1 MKYRSMENRF
11 CMSLVAFA
19 VIVRLLLATGVSAAL
34 DSAVGLAPK
43 LEAPDEPDVFL
54 LEILEPETAP
64 SEPPVQPEI
73 AAASEAPAEQE
84 TEAEP
89 VDPPLVFSADE
100 ADAIGIVGACS
111 YQPDKQALLT
121 RPSALS
127 LSDDGPAVL
136 IVHTHSSEAYTMEA
150 GFEYQ
155 ESDALRTLDEQYSV
169 IRVGDE
175 IADILTEAGISVLHD
190 TQPNDYPNYNGA
202 YERMRQ
208 TIEGYLAEYSSI
220 QMVLDIHRDAAED
233 ADGNPVALT
242 AEADGEA
249 CAELMLVVGTDEGG
263 LSHPD
268 WQENLA
274 NALKIQTLLN
284 RSAPGLCRNLNLR
297 TERFNQ
303 HETPGSLLVEVGA
316 SGNTLAEALRSARI
330 LGQALAVFLRGQMH
344 DETVVLLSHKKP
356 DGHINV
362 KVEFGE
368 GEGKVPLDN
377 IAKRAEEY
385 KPKERVTYKMIKEYI
400 EAKYGFKVH
409 TAYIAEVK
417 RDLGLPMYDAPNAV
431 EELKQPR
438 KHPTAEKVEAIRDAL
453 KHFEVI

>member
-1 MKYRSMENRF
+1 MGAKHMKYRSMENRF

-155 ESDALRTLDEQYSV
+155 ESDALRTLDERYSV

-175 IADILTEAGISVLHD
+175 IADILTEAAFLSCTTRSRTIIRITTAPTSVCGRPSRAIWQNIRPFRWCWISIA
-190 TQPNDYPNYNGA
+190 T
-202 YERMRQ
+202 R
-208 TIEGYLAEYSSI
+208 
-220 QMVLDIHRDAAED
+220 
-233 ADGNPVALT
+233 
-242 AEADGEA
+242 
-249 CAELMLVVGTDEGG
+249 
-263 LSHPD
+263 
-268 WQENLA
+268 
-274 NALKIQTLLN
+274 
-284 RSAPGLCRNLNLR
+284 LR
-297 TERFNQ
+297 TQ
-303 HETPGSLLVEVGA
+303 TG
-316 SGNTLAEALRSARI
+316 TRSR
-330 LGQALAVFLRGQMH
+330 
-344 DETVVLLSHKKP
+344 
-356 DGHINV
+356 
-362 KVEFGE
+362 
-368 GEGKVPLDN
+368 
-377 IAKRAEEY
+377 
-385 KPKERVTYKMIKEYI
+385 
-400 EAKYGFKVH
+400 
-409 TAYIAEVK
+409 
-417 RDLGLPMYDAPNAV
+417 
-431 EELKQPR
+431 
-438 KHPTAEKVEAIRDAL
+438 
-453 KHFEVI
+453 

>member
-34 DSAVGLAPK
+34 DSAVGLAP
-43 LEAPDEPDVFL
+43 EAGTQDEPDVFL
-54 LEILEPETAP
+54 LEILEPEPVQA
-64 SEPPVQPEI
+64 EPPAQAE
-73 AAASEAPAEQE
+73 SPAEPD
-84 TEAEP
+84 EP
-89 VDPPLVFSADE
+89 PEPEPADPPPVFSADE
-100 ADAIGIVGACS
+100 ADAIAIAGLCS
-111 YQPDKQALLT
+111 YRPDKQALLT

-127 LSDDGPAVL
+127 LSEDGPAVL

-150 GFEYQ
+150 GFEYP
-155 ESDALRTLDEQYSV
+155 ESDALRTLDERYSV

-208 TIEGYLAEYSSI
+208 TIEGYLAEYPSI
-220 QMVLDIHRDAAED
+220 QMVLDVHRDAAED

-242 AEADGEA
+242 AEVNGEA

-263 LSHPD
+263 LTHPD

-274 NALKIQTLLN
+274 NALKVQALLN
-284 RSAPGLCRNLNLR
+284 RSVPGLCRNLDLR

-316 SGNTLAEALRSARI
+316 SGNTLAEALRAARI
-330 LGQALAVFLRGQMH
+330 FGQALAVFLRGQ
-344 DETVVLLSHKKP
+344 
-356 DGHINV
+356 IQ
-362 KVEFGE
+362 
-368 GEGKVPLDN
+368 
-377 IAKRAEEY
+377 AKAS
-385 KPKERVTYKMIKEYI
+385 
-400 EAKYGFKVH
+400 
-409 TAYIAEVK
+409 
-417 RDLGLPMYDAPNAV
+417 
-431 EELKQPR
+431 
-438 KHPTAEKVEAIRDAL
+438 
-453 KHFEVI
+453 

>member
-1 MKYRSMENRF
+1 MGAKHVKYRSMENRF

-111 YQPDKQALLT
+111 YRPDKQALLT

-150 GFEYQ
+150 GFEYP
-155 ESDALRTLDEQYSV
+155 ESDALRTLDERYSV

-190 TQPNDYPNYNGA
+190 TQPNDYPNYSGA

-208 TIEGYLAEYSSI
+208 TIEGYLAEYPSI

-344 DETVVLLSHKKP
+344 DDT
-356 DGHINV
+356 D
-362 KVEFGE
+362 
-368 GEGKVPLDN
+368 
-377 IAKRAEEY
+377 
-385 KPKERVTYKMIKEYI
+385 
-400 EAKYGFKVH
+400 
-409 TAYIAEVK
+409 
-417 RDLGLPMYDAPNAV
+417 
-431 EELKQPR
+431 
-438 KHPTAEKVEAIRDAL
+438 
-453 KHFEVI
+453 

>member
-1 MKYRSMENRF
+1 MVGAKHMKYRSMENRF

-43 LEAPDEPDVFL
+43 PEAPDEPDVFL
-54 LEILEPETAP
+54 LEILEPEAAQTEPPAQTELPTA
-64 SEPPVQPEI
+64 SEPP
-73 AAASEAPAEQE
+73 
-84 TEAEP
+84 AEP
-89 VDPPLVFSADE
+89 EPDPADPPLVFSADE

-127 LSDDGPAVL
+127 LSDDGPAIL

-150 GFEYQ
+150 GFEYP
-155 ESDALRTLDEQYSV
+155 ESDALRTLDERYSV

-208 TIEGYLAEYSSI
+208 TIEGYLAEYPSI

-242 AEADGEA
+242 ADVDGDA

-263 LSHPD
+263 LSHPN

-274 NALKIQTLLN
+274 NALKLQVLLN

-330 LGQALAVFLRGQMH
+330 LGQALAVFLRGQMQ
-344 DETVVLLSHKKP
+344 
-356 DGHINV
+356 DGT
-362 KVEFGE
+362 
-368 GEGKVPLDN
+368 P
-377 IAKRAEEY
+377 
-385 KPKERVTYKMIKEYI
+385 
-400 EAKYGFKVH
+400 
-409 TAYIAEVK
+409 
-417 RDLGLPMYDAPNAV
+417 
-431 EELKQPR
+431 
-438 KHPTAEKVEAIRDAL
+438 
-453 KHFEVI
+453 

>member
-1 MKYRSMENRF
+1 M
-11 CMSLVAFA
+11 
-19 VIVRLLLATGVSAAL
+19 
-34 DSAVGLAPK
+34 
-43 LEAPDEPDVFL
+43 
-54 LEILEPETAP
+54 
-64 SEPPVQPEI
+64 
-73 AAASEAPAEQE
+73 
-84 TEAEP
+84 
-89 VDPPLVFSADE
+89 FSADE

-208 TIEGYLAEYSSI
+208 TIEGYLAEYPSI

-284 RSAPGLCRNLNLR
+284 RSAPGLCPEPQSAHRALQPARNAGFPSCR
-297 TERFNQ
+297 GRRKWQ
-303 HETPGSLLVEVGA
+303 YAGRSA
-316 SGNTLAEALRSARI
+316 ALRPHSGTGTRGLSSRADAR
-330 LGQALAVFLRGQMH
+330 
-344 DETVVLLSHKKP
+344 
-356 DGHINV
+356 
-362 KVEFGE
+362 
-368 GEGKVPLDN
+368 
-377 IAKRAEEY
+377 
-385 KPKERVTYKMIKEYI
+385 
-400 EAKYGFKVH
+400 
-409 TAYIAEVK
+409 
-417 RDLGLPMYDAPNAV
+417 
-431 EELKQPR
+431 
-438 KHPTAEKVEAIRDAL
+438 
-453 KHFEVI
+453 

>member
-1 MKYRSMENRF
+1 MGKVQPNGFSFCLAWKLPVLPAGLRAYTVMGAKHMKYRSMENRF

-64 SEPPVQPEI
+64 SEPPAQPEI

-150 GFEYQ
+150 GFEYP
-155 ESDALRTLDEQYSV
+155 ESDALRTLDERYSV

-208 TIEGYLAEYSSI
+208 TIEGYLAEYPSI

-344 DETVVLLSHKKP
+344 DDT
-356 DGHINV
+356 D
-362 KVEFGE
+362 
-368 GEGKVPLDN
+368 
-377 IAKRAEEY
+377 
-385 KPKERVTYKMIKEYI
+385 
-400 EAKYGFKVH
+400 
-409 TAYIAEVK
+409 
-417 RDLGLPMYDAPNAV
+417 
-431 EELKQPR
+431 
-438 KHPTAEKVEAIRDAL
+438 
-453 KHFEVI
+453 

>member
-34 DSAVGLAPK
+34 DSAVGLAP
-43 LEAPDEPDVFL
+43 AAGTADEPDVFL
-54 LEILEPETAP
+54 LEILEPETVPDEPAQP
-64 SEPPVQPEI
+64 QTPAEPDEPPEPEP
-73 AAASEAPAEQE
+73 EPA
-84 TEAEP
+84 
-89 VDPPLVFSADE
+89 DPPPVFSPDE
-100 ADAIGIVGACS
+100 ADAITIAGACS
-111 YQPDKQALLT
+111 YRPDKQTLLT

-127 LSDDGPAVL
+127 ISQDGPSVL

-150 GFEYQ
+150 GFEYP
-155 ESDALRTLDEQYSV
+155 ESDALRTLDERYSV

-208 TIEGYLAEYSSI
+208 TIEGYLAEYPSI

-344 DETVVLLSHKKP
+344 DGT
-356 DGHINV
+356 D
-362 KVEFGE
+362 
-368 GEGKVPLDN
+368 
-377 IAKRAEEY
+377 
-385 KPKERVTYKMIKEYI
+385 
-400 EAKYGFKVH
+400 
-409 TAYIAEVK
+409 
-417 RDLGLPMYDAPNAV
+417 
-431 EELKQPR
+431 
-438 KHPTAEKVEAIRDAL
+438 
-453 KHFEVI
+453 

>member
-34 DSAVGLAPK
+34 DSAVGLVPK

-54 LEILEPETAP
+54 LEILEPEAAQP
-64 SEPPVQPEI
+64 EPPVQPEI

-111 YQPDKQALLT
+111 YQPDKQ
-121 RPSALS
+121 
-127 LSDDGPAVL
+127 
-136 IVHTHSSEAYTMEA
+136 
-150 GFEYQ
+150 
-155 ESDALRTLDEQYSV
+155 ALRTLDEQYSV

-208 TIEGYLAEYSSI
+208 TIEGYLAEYPSI

-344 DETVVLLSHKKP
+344 DDT
-356 DGHINV
+356 D
-362 KVEFGE
+362 
-368 GEGKVPLDN
+368 
-377 IAKRAEEY
+377 
-385 KPKERVTYKMIKEYI
+385 
-400 EAKYGFKVH
+400 
-409 TAYIAEVK
+409 
-417 RDLGLPMYDAPNAV
+417 
-431 EELKQPR
+431 
-438 KHPTAEKVEAIRDAL
+438 
-453 KHFEVI
+453 

>member
-1 MKYRSMENRF
+1 MGKVQPNGFSFCLAWKLPVLPAGLRAYTVMGAKHMKYRSMENRF

-54 LEILEPETAP
+54 LEILEPEAAQP
-64 SEPPVQPEI
+64 EPPAQPEI
-73 AAASEAPAEQE
+73 AAAPEAPAEQE

-208 TIEGYLAEYSSI
+208 TIEGYLAEYPSI

-344 DETVVLLSHKKP
+344 DDT
-356 DGHINV
+356 D
-362 KVEFGE
+362 
-368 GEGKVPLDN
+368 
-377 IAKRAEEY
+377 
-385 KPKERVTYKMIKEYI
+385 
-400 EAKYGFKVH
+400 
-409 TAYIAEVK
+409 
-417 RDLGLPMYDAPNAV
+417 
-431 EELKQPR
+431 
-438 KHPTAEKVEAIRDAL
+438 
-453 KHFEVI
+453 

>member
-1 MKYRSMENRF
+1 MGKCSQTVFSFCLAWKLPVLPAGLRAYTVMGAKHMKYRSMENRF

-54 LEILEPETAP
+54 LEILEPEAAQP
-64 SEPPVQPEI
+64 EPPVQPEI
-73 AAASEAPAEQE
+73 AAASEAPAEKE

-155 ESDALRTLDEQYSV
+155 ESDALRTLDERYSV

-208 TIEGYLAEYSSI
+208 TIEGYLAEYPSI

-344 DETVVLLSHKKP
+344 DDT
-356 DGHINV
+356 D
-362 KVEFGE
+362 
-368 GEGKVPLDN
+368 
-377 IAKRAEEY
+377 
-385 KPKERVTYKMIKEYI
+385 
-400 EAKYGFKVH
+400 
-409 TAYIAEVK
+409 
-417 RDLGLPMYDAPNAV
+417 
-431 EELKQPR
+431 
-438 KHPTAEKVEAIRDAL
+438 
-453 KHFEVI
+453 

>member
-1 MKYRSMENRF
+1 MGKCSQTVFSFCLAWKLPVLPAGLRAYTVMGAKHMKYRSMENRF

-43 LEAPDEPDVFL
+43 LEVPDDPDVFL

-73 AAASEAPAEQE
+73 AAASEAPAEKE

-150 GFEYQ
+150 GFEYP
-155 ESDALRTLDEQYSV
+155 ESDALRTLDERYSV

-208 TIEGYLAEYSSI
+208 TIEGYLAEYPSI

-344 DETVVLLSHKKP
+344 D
-356 DGHINV
+356 DM
-362 KVEFGE
+362 
-368 GEGKVPLDN
+368 D
-377 IAKRAEEY
+377 
-385 KPKERVTYKMIKEYI
+385 
-400 EAKYGFKVH
+400 
-409 TAYIAEVK
+409 
-417 RDLGLPMYDAPNAV
+417 
-431 EELKQPR
+431 
-438 KHPTAEKVEAIRDAL
+438 
-453 KHFEVI
+453 

>member
-19 VIVRLLLATGVSAAL
+19 VIVRLLLATGVSATL

-43 LEAPDEPDVFL
+43 LETPDEPDVFL
-54 LEILEPETAP
+54 LEILEPEGVQDETPVQAEIPTA
-64 SEPPVQPEI
+64 SEPP
-73 AAASEAPAEQE
+73 
-84 TEAEP
+84 AEP
-89 VDPPLVFSADE
+89 EPEPADPPLAFSADE

-127 LSDDGPAVL
+127 LAGSGPAVL

-150 GFEYQ
+150 GFEYP
-155 ESDALRTLDEQYSV
+155 ESDALRTLDERYSV

-208 TIEGYLAEYSSI
+208 TIEGYLAEYPSI

-242 AEADGEA
+242 ADVGGEA

-274 NALKIQTLLN
+274 NALKLQVLLN

-330 LGQALAVFLRGQMH
+330 LGQALAVFLRGQMQ
-344 DETVVLLSHKKP
+344 
-356 DGHINV
+356 DGT
-362 KVEFGE
+362 
-368 GEGKVPLDN
+368 P
-377 IAKRAEEY
+377 
-385 KPKERVTYKMIKEYI
+385 
-400 EAKYGFKVH
+400 
-409 TAYIAEVK
+409 
-417 RDLGLPMYDAPNAV
+417 
-431 EELKQPR
+431 
-438 KHPTAEKVEAIRDAL
+438 
-453 KHFEVI
+453 

>member
-1 MKYRSMENRF
+1 MNERKLSNF
-11 CMSLVAFA
+11 CL
-19 VIVRLLLATGVSAAL
+19 LLLAFSMLLRLICATGADARMAESVPAAQT
-34 DSAVGLAPK
+34 
-43 LEAPDEPDVFL
+43 EPDEPA
-54 LEILEPETAP
+54 AP
-64 SEPPVQPEI
+64 AAQQLRVWPVRVI
-73 AAASEAPAEQE
+73 RDGNASEAEPWEQLPGTADRQTDDAERAPAL
-84 TEAEP
+84 T
-89 VDPPLVFSADE
+89 FSPEE
-100 ADAIGIVGACS
+100 ADAITIAGACTYS
-111 YQPDKQALLT
+111 VDKQALLT
-121 RPSALS
+121 RPSALDFS
-127 LSDDGPAVL
+127 GEGPKVL
-136 IVHTHSSEAYTMEA
+136 IVHTHSSEAYTMEV

-155 ESDALRTLDEQYSV
+155 ESDALRTLDERYSV

-208 TIEGYLAEYSSI
+208 TIEGYLAEYPSI

-233 ADGNPVALT
+233 ADGSPVALT

-344 DETVVLLSHKKP
+344 DDT
-356 DGHINV
+356 D
-362 KVEFGE
+362 
-368 GEGKVPLDN
+368 
-377 IAKRAEEY
+377 
-385 KPKERVTYKMIKEYI
+385 
-400 EAKYGFKVH
+400 
-409 TAYIAEVK
+409 
-417 RDLGLPMYDAPNAV
+417 
-431 EELKQPR
+431 
-438 KHPTAEKVEAIRDAL
+438 
-453 KHFEVI
+453 

>member
-1 MKYRSMENRF
+1 MGKCSQTVFSFCLAWKLPVLPAGLRAYTVMGAKHMKYRSMENRF

-73 AAASEAPAEQE
+73 AAASEAPAEKE

-136 IVHTHSSEAYTMEA
+136 IVHTHSSEAYTMEV

-155 ESDALRTLDEQYSV
+155 ESDALRTLDERYSV

-208 TIEGYLAEYSSI
+208 TIEGYLAEYPSI

-344 DETVVLLSHKKP
+344 DDT
-356 DGHINV
+356 D
-362 KVEFGE
+362 
-368 GEGKVPLDN
+368 
-377 IAKRAEEY
+377 
-385 KPKERVTYKMIKEYI
+385 
-400 EAKYGFKVH
+400 
-409 TAYIAEVK
+409 
-417 RDLGLPMYDAPNAV
+417 
-431 EELKQPR
+431 
-438 KHPTAEKVEAIRDAL
+438 
-453 KHFEVI
+453 

>member
-1 MKYRSMENRF
+1 MGKVQPNGFSFCLAWKLPVLPAGLRAYTVMGAKHMKYRSMENRF

-64 SEPPVQPEI
+64 SEPPAQPEI

-208 TIEGYLAEYSSI
+208 TIEGYLAEYPSI

-344 DETVVLLSHKKP
+344 DDT
-356 DGHINV
+356 D
-362 KVEFGE
+362 
-368 GEGKVPLDN
+368 
-377 IAKRAEEY
+377 
-385 KPKERVTYKMIKEYI
+385 
-400 EAKYGFKVH
+400 
-409 TAYIAEVK
+409 
-417 RDLGLPMYDAPNAV
+417 
-431 EELKQPR
+431 
-438 KHPTAEKVEAIRDAL
+438 
-453 KHFEVI
+453 

>member
-34 DSAVGLAPK
+34 DSAVGLAPE
-43 LEAPDEPDVFL
+43 LDTPDEPDVFL
-54 LEILEPETAP
+54 LEILAPETVPDEPARSEPMAEPDEPLGPEPEN
-64 SEPPVQPEI
+64 S
-73 AAASEAPAEQE
+73 
-84 TEAEP
+84 
-89 VDPPLVFSADE
+89 DPPLTFSADE
-100 ADAIGIVGACS
+100 ADAITIAGACG
-111 YQPDKQALLT
+111 YRPDKQALLT

-127 LSDDGPAVL
+127 ISEDGPAVL

-150 GFEYQ
+150 GFEYP
-155 ESDALRTLDEQYSV
+155 ESDSLRTLDERYSV
-169 IRVGDE
+169 VRVGDE

-208 TIEGYLAEYSSI
+208 TIEGYLAEYPSI
-220 QMVLDIHRDAAED
+220 QMVMDVHRDAAED

-242 AEADGEA
+242 AEIDGEA

-274 NALKIQTLLN
+274 NALKLQALLN
-284 RSAPGLCRNLNLR
+284 RSAPGLCRNLDLR

-303 HETPGSLLVEVGA
+303 HETPGSLLIEVGA

-330 LGQALAVFLRGQMH
+330 FGQSLAAFLRGQM
-344 DETVVLLSHKKP
+344 ESS
-356 DGHINV
+356 
-362 KVEFGE
+362 
-368 GEGKVPLDN
+368 
-377 IAKRAEEY
+377 
-385 KPKERVTYKMIKEYI
+385 
-400 EAKYGFKVH
+400 
-409 TAYIAEVK
+409 
-417 RDLGLPMYDAPNAV
+417 
-431 EELKQPR
+431 
-438 KHPTAEKVEAIRDAL
+438 
-453 KHFEVI
+453 

>member
-1 MKYRSMENRF
+1 MGKVQPNGFSFCLAWKLPVLPAGLRAYTVMGAKHMKYRSMENRF

-64 SEPPVQPEI
+64 SEPPMQPEI

-84 TEAEP
+84 MEAEP

-150 GFEYQ
+150 GFEYP
-155 ESDALRTLDEQYSV
+155 ESDALRTLDERYSV

-208 TIEGYLAEYSSI
+208 TIEGYLAEYPSI

-344 DETVVLLSHKKP
+344 DDT
-356 DGHINV
+356 D
-362 KVEFGE
+362 
-368 GEGKVPLDN
+368 
-377 IAKRAEEY
+377 
-385 KPKERVTYKMIKEYI
+385 
-400 EAKYGFKVH
+400 
-409 TAYIAEVK
+409 
-417 RDLGLPMYDAPNAV
+417 
-431 EELKQPR
+431 
-438 KHPTAEKVEAIRDAL
+438 
-453 KHFEVI
+453 

>member
-1 MKYRSMENRF
+1 MVGAKHMKYRSMENRF

-43 LEAPDEPDVFL
+43 PEAPDEPDVFL
-54 LEILEPETAP
+54 LEILEPEAAQAEPPAQTELPTA
-64 SEPPVQPEI
+64 SEPP
-73 AAASEAPAEQE
+73 
-84 TEAEP
+84 AEP
-89 VDPPLVFSADE
+89 EPDPADPSLVFSADE

-127 LSDDGPAVL
+127 LSDDGPAIL

-150 GFEYQ
+150 GFEYP
-155 ESDALRTLDEQYSV
+155 ESDALRTLDERYSV

-208 TIEGYLAEYSSI
+208 TIEGYLAEYPSI

-242 AEADGEA
+242 ADVDGDA

-263 LSHPD
+263 LSHPN

-274 NALKIQTLLN
+274 NALKLQVLLN

-330 LGQALAVFLRGQMH
+330 LGQALAVFLRGQMQ
-344 DETVVLLSHKKP
+344 
-356 DGHINV
+356 DGT
-362 KVEFGE
+362 
-368 GEGKVPLDN
+368 P
-377 IAKRAEEY
+377 
-385 KPKERVTYKMIKEYI
+385 
-400 EAKYGFKVH
+400 
-409 TAYIAEVK
+409 
-417 RDLGLPMYDAPNAV
+417 
-431 EELKQPR
+431 
-438 KHPTAEKVEAIRDAL
+438 
-453 KHFEVI
+453 

>member
-43 LEAPDEPDVFL
+43 PETPDEPDVFL
-54 LEILEPETAP
+54 LEILEPERMP
-64 SEPPVQPEI
+64 DEPPAQPQ
-73 AAASEAPAEQE
+73 APDESPE
-84 TEAEP
+84 PEAEP
-89 VDPPLVFSADE
+89 VEAPLMFSADE
-100 ADAIGIVGACS
+100 ADAISIAGACS
-111 YQPDKQALLT
+111 YRPDKQALLT

-127 LSDDGPAVL
+127 IPEDGPAVL

-150 GFEYQ
+150 GFEYP
-155 ESDALRTLDEQYSV
+155 ESDALRTLDERYSV

-208 TIEGYLAEYSSI
+208 TIEEYLAEYPSI
-220 QMVLDIHRDAAED
+220 RMVLDVHRDAAED

-242 AEADGEA
+242 AEIDGEA

-263 LSHPD
+263 LTHPD

-274 NALKIQTLLN
+274 NALKVQALLN
-284 RSAPGLCRNLNLR
+284 RAAPGLCRNLDLR

-316 SGNTLAEALRSARI
+316 SGNTLAEALRAARI
-330 LGQALAVFLRGQMH
+330 FGQALAVFLRGQ
-344 DETVVLLSHKKP
+344 
-356 DGHINV
+356 IQ
-362 KVEFGE
+362 
-368 GEGKVPLDN
+368 
-377 IAKRAEEY
+377 AKAS
-385 KPKERVTYKMIKEYI
+385 
-400 EAKYGFKVH
+400 
-409 TAYIAEVK
+409 
-417 RDLGLPMYDAPNAV
+417 
-431 EELKQPR
+431 
-438 KHPTAEKVEAIRDAL
+438 
-453 KHFEVI
+453 

>member
-1 MKYRSMENRF
+1 MNERKLSNF
-11 CMSLVAFA
+11 C
-19 VIVRLLLATGVSAAL
+19 LLLLVFSMLLRLICATGADARMAESVPAAQT
-34 DSAVGLAPK
+34 
-43 LEAPDEPDVFL
+43 EPDEPA
-54 LEILEPETAP
+54 AP
-64 SEPPVQPEI
+64 AAQQLRVWPVRVI
-73 AAASEAPAEQE
+73 RDGNASEAEPWEQLPGTADRQPDDAERAPAL
-84 TEAEP
+84 T
-89 VDPPLVFSADE
+89 FSPEE
-100 ADAIGIVGACS
+100 ADAITIAGACTYS
-111 YQPDKQALLT
+111 VDKQALLT

-150 GFEYQ
+150 GFEYP
-155 ESDALRTLDEQYSV
+155 ESDALRTLDERYSV

-208 TIEGYLAEYSSI
+208 TIEGYLAEYPSI

-344 DETVVLLSHKKP
+344 DDT
-356 DGHINV
+356 D
-362 KVEFGE
+362 
-368 GEGKVPLDN
+368 
-377 IAKRAEEY
+377 
-385 KPKERVTYKMIKEYI
+385 
-400 EAKYGFKVH
+400 
-409 TAYIAEVK
+409 
-417 RDLGLPMYDAPNAV
+417 
-431 EELKQPR
+431 
-438 KHPTAEKVEAIRDAL
+438 
-453 KHFEVI
+453 

>member
-1 MKYRSMENRF
+1 
-11 CMSLVAFA
+11 
-19 VIVRLLLATGVSAAL
+19 
-34 DSAVGLAPK
+34 
-43 LEAPDEPDVFL
+43 
-54 LEILEPETAP
+54 
-64 SEPPVQPEI
+64 
-73 AAASEAPAEQE
+73 
-84 TEAEP
+84 
-89 VDPPLVFSADE
+89 
-100 ADAIGIVGACS
+100 
-111 YQPDKQALLT
+111 
-121 RPSALS
+121 
-127 LSDDGPAVL
+127 
-136 IVHTHSSEAYTMEA
+136 MEA

-208 TIEGYLAEYSSI
+208 TIEGYLAEYPSI

-242 AEADGEA
+242 AEAD
-249 CAELMLVVGTDEGG
+249 GTDEGG

-344 DETVVLLSHKKP
+344 DDT
-356 DGHINV
+356 D
-362 KVEFGE
+362 
-368 GEGKVPLDN
+368 
-377 IAKRAEEY
+377 
-385 KPKERVTYKMIKEYI
+385 
-400 EAKYGFKVH
+400 
-409 TAYIAEVK
+409 
-417 RDLGLPMYDAPNAV
+417 
-431 EELKQPR
+431 
-438 KHPTAEKVEAIRDAL
+438 
-453 KHFEVI
+453 

>member
-54 LEILEPETAP
+54 LEILEPEAAQP
-64 SEPPVQPEI
+64 EPPVQPEI

-150 GFEYQ
+150 GFEYP
-155 ESDALRTLDEQYSV
+155 ESDALRTLDERYSV

-175 IADILTEAGISVLHD
+175 IA
-190 TQPNDYPNYNGA
+190 A
-202 YERMRQ
+202 Y
-208 TIEGYLAEYSSI
+208 
-220 QMVLDIHRDAAED
+220 DED
-233 ADGNPVALT
+233 ALT
-242 AEADGEA
+242 IAIADY
-249 CAELMLVVGTDEGG
+249 
-263 LSHPD
+263 
-268 WQENLA
+268 
-274 NALKIQTLLN
+274 QT
-284 RSAPGLCRNLNLR
+284 AG
-297 TERFNQ
+297 
-303 HETPGSLLVEVGA
+303 
-316 SGNTLAEALRSARI
+316 
-330 LGQALAVFLRGQMH
+330 RGQ
-344 DETVVLLSHKKP
+344 
-356 DGHINV
+356 G
-362 KVEFGE
+362 
-368 GEGKVPLDN
+368 
-377 IAKRAEEY
+377 
-385 KPKERVTYKMIKEYI
+385 
-400 EAKYGFKVH
+400 VH
-409 TAYIAEVK
+409 TWESEPGK
-417 RDLGLPMYDAPNAV
+417 NLLFSRRCRSLG
-431 EELKQPR
+431 
-438 KHPTAEKVEAIRDAL
+438 
-453 KHFEVI
+453 

>member
-1 MKYRSMENRF
+1 MGAKHMKYRSMENRF

-43 LEAPDEPDVFL
+43 PETPDEPDVFL
-54 LEILEPETAP
+54 LEILEPERMPDEPPAQPQAP
-64 SEPPVQPEI
+64 DEPDESSEP
-73 AAASEAPAEQE
+73 
-84 TEAEP
+84 EAEP
-89 VDPPLVFSADE
+89 VEAPLMFSADE
-100 ADAIGIVGACS
+100 ADAISIAGACS
-111 YQPDKQALLT
+111 YRPDKQALLT

-127 LSDDGPAVL
+127 IPEDGPAVL

-150 GFEYQ
+150 GFEYP
-155 ESDALRTLDEQYSV
+155 ESDALRTLDERYSV

-208 TIEGYLAEYSSI
+208 TIEDYLTEYPSI
-220 QMVLDIHRDAAED
+220 QMVLDVHRDAAED

-242 AEADGEA
+242 AEIDGEA

-263 LSHPD
+263 LTHPD

-274 NALKIQTLLN
+274 NALKLQALLN
-284 RSAPGLCRNLNLR
+284 RSAPGLCRNLDLR

-316 SGNTLAEALRSARI
+316 SGNTLAEALRTARI
-330 LGQALAVFLRGQMH
+330 FGQALTAFLRGQM
-344 DETVVLLSHKKP
+344 S
-356 DGHINV
+356 
-362 KVEFGE
+362 
-368 GEGKVPLDN
+368 
-377 IAKRAEEY
+377 AE
-385 KPKERVTYKMIKEYI
+385 
-400 EAKYGFKVH
+400 
-409 TAYIAEVK
+409 
-417 RDLGLPMYDAPNAV
+417 DS
-431 EELKQPR
+431 
-438 KHPTAEKVEAIRDAL
+438 
-453 KHFEVI
+453 